1 MVTCTTSQQFARAHS
16 LESILHTL
24 PIGTS
29 ALMRTLLTIKR
40 QPQVSPSC
48 ARKVVTME
56 FLSDPAQLLA
66 ALGPY
71 VLLGITV
78 ILFVESGLLFP
89 FLPGDSLIF
98 AAAMLHKQLG
108 FEIWHLVTLGVLAA
122 FFGVQVGYWLGAR
135 FGRRLFKPDA
145 RVLKTEYLMK
155 AEEFF
160 EKHGAVSLVLARFV
174 PIVRTF
180 VPIVAGAARMN
191 YTKCL
196 IFNTVG
202 AVAWIGVMVSAGLLL
217 GNIPFVANN
226 VDIIAIIIVLVSV
239 MPIGI
244 GILRDRAK
252 NKREKSEVA

>member
-1 MVTCTTSQQFARAHS
+1 MDIAHKYP
-16 LESILHTL
+16 L
-24 PIGTS
+24 
-29 ALMRTLLTIKR
+29 R
-40 QPQVSPSC
+40 QVSPSC
-48 ARKVVTME
+48 ARKVITME
-56 FLSDPAQLLA
+56 LLSDPAQLLA

-71 VLLGITV
+71 VLFGITL

-89 FLPGDSLIF
+89 FLPGDSLLF

-108 FEIWHLVTLGVLAA
+108 FEIWQLVTLGIIASFL
-122 FFGVQVGYWLGAR
+122 GVQVGYWLGAR
-135 FGRRLFKPDA
+135 FGRRLFKPEA
-145 RVLKTEYLMK
+145 RVLKTQYLTK

-191 YTKCL
+191 FTKFL

-202 AVAWIGVMVSAGLLL
+202 AVAWIGIMVSAGLLL

-226 VDIIAIIIVLVSV
+226 VDVIAIIIVLVSV
-239 MPIGI
+239 MPLVIGF
-244 GILRDRAK
+244 LRERGKHKAAGAEEV
-252 NKREKSEVA
+252 NSEEAAIQ